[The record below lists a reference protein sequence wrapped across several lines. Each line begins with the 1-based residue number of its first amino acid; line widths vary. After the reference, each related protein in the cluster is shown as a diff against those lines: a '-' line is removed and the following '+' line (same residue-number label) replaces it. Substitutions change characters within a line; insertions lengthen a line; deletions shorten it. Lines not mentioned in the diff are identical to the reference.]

1 MDIVGREPDANRRIP
16 VMSVWNVQKM
26 GASEIYRQKAD
37 LLLRLSSEA
46 HDAKTRA
53 FLLDE
58 ALYWHHEATDAA
70 CIASI
75 TLADEQA
82 RTRAAKP

>member
-1 MDIVGREPDANRRIP
+1 
-16 VMSVWNVQKM
+16 M
-26 GASEIYRQKAD
+26 GASELYRQKAD

-70 CIASI
+70 GIASA
-75 TLADEQA
+75 TLDDED
-82 RTRAAKP
+82 AKAGDAKG